1 MGETA
6 WVKIGRSRLFA
17 WSDFRFCSGM
27 SPPGN
32 LDDLSPAELKA
43 LVIRLM
49 GDITELRRVIED
61 QRAEIARLKGLK
73 GRPRLKPSKPSGM
86 EEASLSKPTHP
97 RRRGRGHQT
106 RVAVEKEMIPVAVP
120 AGSRFKGYQDYVVQE
135 LEIWPRVICYRRE
148 RWLTPDG
155 AHGGGAAAGR
165 HLRTFRPEFA
175 TLCAGAMPSGAGNG
189 AAASGTAARLRAGG
203 VQASAG

>member
-1 MGETA
+1 
-6 WVKIGRSRLFA
+6 
-17 WSDFRFCSGM
+17 M

-49 GDITELRRVIED
+49 GDITELQRVIED
-61 QRAEIARLKGLK
+61 QRAEIARLKGLN

-86 EEASLSKPTHP
+86 EEASLSKPIHP
-97 RRRGRGHQT
+97 RRRGRSHQT
-106 RVAVEKEMIPVAVP
+106 RVAVEQEMIPIAVP

-135 LEIWPRVICYRRE
+135 LEIRPRVIRYRRE

-155 AHGGGAAAGR
+155 RTVVAPLPAGICGHFGPNLRRFVLAQCHQGQVTVARLMAQLRDFGLAVSKR
-165 HLRTFRPEFA
+165 HLY
-175 TLCAGAMPSGAGNG
+175 
-189 AAASGTAARLRAGG
+189 
-203 VQASAG
+203 

>member
-1 MGETA
+1 
-6 WVKIGRSRLFA
+6 
-17 WSDFRFCSGM
+17 M
-27 SPPGN
+27 SPPGK

-49 GDITELRRVIED
+49 GDITELQRVIED
-61 QRAEIARLKGLK
+61 KRAEIARLKGLK

-135 LEIWPRVICYRRE
+135 LEIWPRVLADPRR
-148 RWLTPDG
+148 
-155 AHGGGAAAGR
+155 AHGGSTAAGR

-175 TLCAGAMPSGAGNG
+175 TLCAGAIPSGAGNG
-189 AAASGTAARLRAGG
+189 AAAGGTAARLRAGG
-203 VQASAG
+203 IQASAGTAADRPAGALSR